1 MLGVKNLL
9 NWTPNRKSFYHSKSQ
24 RPFDKNVQ
32 YDSAGN
38 AQVTPDNP
46 YALTFDPGYVSDLT
60 KVRSF
65 FGLRY
70 TKIILR
76 QITNRNF

>member
-1 MLGVKNLL
+1 MLEWKTY
-9 NWTPNRKSFYHSKSQ
+9 WTGHQTRKSHSKSQ

-38 AQVTPDNP
+38 AQMTPDNP

-60 KVRSF
+60 KEFEAFLVAIYF
-65 FGLRY
+65 
-70 TKIILR
+70 KIIFT
-76 QITNRNF
+76 TNNQ